1 MISYSPDCPQIS
13 FLKFLYEG
21 PFIMFTLLLAL
32 EKPDQDIAWHIL
44 DQWQLP
50 WYELFQVNSF
60 WVEHYLK
67 ALKM

>member
-13 FLKFLYEG
+13 FLKFLYKG

-44 DQWQLP
+44 DQW
-50 WYELFQVNSF
+50 
-60 WVEHYLK
+60 
-67 ALKM
+67 